1 LAASIKDNT
10 LIQIRNLGNIMSK
23 NTAEKLFS
31 SCSIGGLTLKNRTV
45 MAPMTRTFSPD
56 YIPNKDVAQYY
67 RRRAEGNVG
76 LIITEG
82 TFISHKAANGYERV
96 PAIFGEEA
104 LAGWKNVVEEV
115 HAAGGKIAPQLWH
128 VGSVRKEGIGP
139 DKSVPAHSPS
149 GLFKPGAENGVA
161 MSQDDIDE
169 VVASFAQAALDSK
182 NIGFDAIEV
191 HGAHGYLVDQFFWE
205 GTNQRTDGYGGSLEN
220 RARFGVEIV
229 EAIRAAVGEDFPI
242 IFRFSQWKQQN
253 YDAKLCQTPEELET
267 FLTLLSNAGVDIF
280 HASTRRF
287 WLPEFEGSDLNLAGW
302 TKKLTNKPVITVGSV
317 GLDSDFTGEGSMDL
331 GGTSNPTG
339 IDGLLERLNNDEFDL
354 VAIGRALLVDA
365 QWVNKIRDKKEGE
378 IAPFNKEAL
387 MKLS

>member
-1 LAASIKDNT
+1 
-10 LIQIRNLGNIMSK
+10 MSNK
-23 NTAEKLFS
+23 NSNKLFES
-31 SCSIGGLTLKNRTV
+31 FSAKGLNLKNRTV
-45 MAPMTRTFSPD
+45 MAPMTRTFSPE
-56 YIPNKDVAQYY
+56 YIATQDVAGYY

-96 PAIFGEEA
+96 PAIYGKEA
-104 LAGWKNVVEEV
+104 LAGWKNVVDEV
-115 HAAGGKIAPQLWH
+115 HKAGGKIAPQLWH

-139 DKSVPAHSPS
+139 DKEVPAYSPS
-149 GLFKPGAENGVA
+149 GLFKPGAPNGVA
-161 MSQDDIDE
+161 MTQEDIND
-169 VVASFAQAALDSK
+169 VVASFAQAAVDSK

-205 GTNQRTDGYGGSLEN
+205 GTNQRDDKYGGSLEN
-220 RARFGVEIV
+220 RARFAVEIV

-242 IFRFSQWKQQN
+242 IFRFSQWKQQDYN
-253 YDAKLCQTPEELET
+253 AKLCQNPEELAI
-267 FLTLLSNAGVDIF
+267 FLNLLVDAGVDVF

-302 TKKLTNKPVITVGSV
+302 TKKITNKPVITVGSV
-317 GLDSDFTGEGSMDL
+317 GLDSDFTGEGAKDL
-331 GGTSNPTG
+331 SGTSNPTG

-365 QWVNKIRDKKEGE
+365 DWVNKIKDKKEDE
-378 IAPFNKEAL
+378 IAPFNKAAL
-387 MKLS
+387 ATLS